1 MLGFGDLLS
10 PVLHCKQ
17 MFAAMVWTSGNQSYI
32 KQTTCG
38 QAPSQW
44 QDSSRNS
51 NCGAIIILHYNLKVK
66 DIRIPTWNFLKNHF
80 IMLFGVSGVCECMN
94 CSRVRSTLA
103 YSRLKDY
110 VPLPLLS
117 PQGSGW
123 AKSRSVGWVGGRA
136 LDVSGITGLSGV
148 LVLRNVFVTNQM
160 WYLQT
165 FQDVQF

>member
-110 VPLPLLS
+110 VPASRGNLLTS
-117 PQGSGW
+117 PQ
-123 AKSRSVGWVGGRA
+123 SVQI
-136 LDVSGITGLSGV
+136 LLISSTLLFTD
-148 LVLRNVFVTNQM
+148 VFVHCSLFSLNISNR
-160 WYLQT
+160 
-165 FQDVQF
+165 

>member
-80 IMLFGVSGVCECMN
+80 IMLFGVSGVSECMN
-94 CSRVRSTLA
+94 RSRVRYSLA
-103 YSRLKDY
+103 YPRFKDY
-110 VPLPLLS
+110 VPRKMPKQTWQKRHKGCLVWHWDAWVASDGPAIGDSGLP
-117 PQGSGW
+117 
-123 AKSRSVGWVGGRA
+123 
-136 LDVSGITGLSGV
+136 
-148 LVLRNVFVTNQM
+148 
-160 WYLQT
+160 
-165 FQDVQF
+165 